1 MKTYIRGIVRI
12 TIQLSL
18 VLTLLMQSACNYLL
32 KEDPVSLATA
42 DGYYT
47 SMVGIKDG
55 LKACYPPLRS
65 YYGTEGLFFL
75 TEVGTDINT
84 NGFGGVVNNP
94 SFNNYDQNLKG
105 SHSYFSA
112 IWNSFYKGI
121 NQCNT
126 IIGRTPEVKDMTDAE
141 KMIAIGEARFLRA
154 HYYFVIVQ
162 LWGDVHFSLEETK
175 GVVTEAYRT
184 PVATIYSEGIIP
196 DLEYAIANLPDPKTN
211 NIGLGRANKATAQ
224 ALLARVQLTLGK
236 WAEAEVNAKNVISN
250 YNYSLVPLNKLWD
263 INNQRNAETIWS
275 VQYSTDPLV
284 NGNGNSSF
292 LYFNWDYTRNPTMV
306 RDMENGRPFQRF
318 MPTNYYLNMWN
329 PKADARFDASFKT
342 VWIAVKKGVINGHT
356 VMPGD
361 TSIKI
366 VLHPVADNI
375 QKNAPYWY
383 IDYNGMEVTAQ
394 PDKLQIGGDSRRLW
408 PCLINKFYDN
418 LRVDVNAADGS
429 RDFVVIRL
437 AEMYLIAAE
446 AAMNQDRKND
456 AAAMISKLRERA
468 IIPGKEAQ
476 MGVTAGNINLDFILE
491 ERAKELGG
499 EGLRWYD
506 LKRTGTLL
514 ERVKMYNKD
523 AAPNI
528 KEFHLL
534 RPIPQTQIDRVSNPG
549 DFLQN
554 PGY

>member
-196 DLEYAIANLPDPKTN
+196 DLEYAVANLPDPKTN

-329 PKADARFDASFKT
+329 PKVDARFDASFKT

-361 TSIKI
+361 TSIRI
-366 VLHPVADNI
+366 VLHPVDDNI

-394 PDKLQIGGDSRRLW
+394 ADKLQIGGDSRRLW

-446 AAMNQDRKND
+446 AAMNQNRKND

-476 MGVTAGNINLDFILE
+476 MAVTAGNINLDFILE